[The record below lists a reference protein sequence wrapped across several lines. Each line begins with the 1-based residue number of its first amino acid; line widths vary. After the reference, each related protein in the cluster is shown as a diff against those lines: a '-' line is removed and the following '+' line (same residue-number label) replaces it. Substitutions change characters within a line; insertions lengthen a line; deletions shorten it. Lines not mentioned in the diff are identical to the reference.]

1 MGGNVSK
8 TAGKEEAAVEK
19 PGEGAAVA
27 AKANG
32 QVFCPF
38 SRKEMRLCVSFLA
51 MNCVNGVCSTFSVA
65 SPPRSP
71 GIQGKWPHVTIFTG
85 ESFSFCLPNAF

>member
-38 SRKEMRLCVSFLA
+38 NRKLVAGFRLVSCNEL
-51 MNCVNGVCSTFSVA
+51 
-65 SPPRSP
+65 R
-71 GIQGKWPHVTIFTG
+71 
-85 ESFSFCLPNAF
+85 